1 MNELARDGD
10 GIALHPARHYA
21 DAFRLLA
28 DSRAVR
34 PKYNLHP
41 RLAIL
46 GPLEARLLD
55 FDLVILGGLTEGKW
69 PAQTATDPW
78 LSRPMRRALGLES
91 PERRIGLAAH
101 DFASLATCRTVLL
114 TRSKK
119 ENGSPA
125 VASRWLLRLQQLAMG
140 MGAQEILGART
151 DNILSWARQL
161 DDGPGV
167 KRAPRPAPAPPPA
180 MRPRSLS
187 VTEVETWIRDPYAI
201 YAKHVLRLKPFKPIE
216 QEAGPGER
224 GSAIH
229 RALENFLIAF
239 PDSLPANALDELL
252 RMGHQAF
259 VQMGAGPAALALWIP
274 RFERAARWFL
284 HYETDRRKQ
293 ITRSFVEVKGT
304 LEVQSALGFALR
316 GRADRI
322 DLFDDGRAAILDYKS
337 GRAPSKKQMETL
349 FSPQLALE
357 GAMLMDGA
365 FGDIGASGLKEF
377 LHIRLTGGDPP
388 GKAEAANLDAGALAI
403 KAREMLHSL
412 VAQYDD
418 PCTSYPSWKL
428 RERVT
433 DRSDYDHLARVLE
446 WSAGGEADE

>member
-1 MNELARDGD
+1 
-10 GIALHPARHYA
+10 
-21 DAFRLLA
+21 
-28 DSRAVR
+28 
-34 PKYNLHP
+34 
-41 RLAIL
+41 
-46 GPLEARLLD
+46 
-55 FDLVILGGLTEGKW
+55 
-69 PAQTATDPW
+69 
-78 LSRPMRRALGLES
+78 
-91 PERRIGLAAH
+91 
-101 DFASLATCRTVLL
+101 
-114 TRSKK
+114 
-119 ENGSPA
+119 
-125 VASRWLLRLQQLAMG
+125 
-140 MGAQEILGART
+140 
-151 DNILSWARQL
+151 
-161 DDGPGV
+161 
-167 KRAPRPAPAPPPA
+167 
-180 MRPRSLS
+180 
-187 VTEVETWIRDPYAI
+187 
-201 YAKHVLRLKPFKPIE
+201 
-216 QEAGPGER
+216 
-224 GSAIH
+224 
-229 RALENFLIAF
+229 
-239 PDSLPANALDELL
+239 
-252 RMGHQAF
+252 
-259 VQMGAGPAALALWIP
+259 LALWNP

-365 FGDIGASGLKEF
+365 FGDIAASGLKEF

-403 KAREMLHSL
+403 KARELLHSL

>member
-1 MNELARDGD
+1 
-10 GIALHPARHYA
+10 
-21 DAFRLLA
+21 
-28 DSRAVR
+28 
-34 PKYNLHP
+34 
-41 RLAIL
+41 
-46 GPLEARLLD
+46 
-55 FDLVILGGLTEGKW
+55 
-69 PAQTATDPW
+69 
-78 LSRPMRRALGLES
+78 
-91 PERRIGLAAH
+91 
-101 DFASLATCRTVLL
+101 
-114 TRSKK
+114 
-119 ENGSPA
+119 
-125 VASRWLLRLQQLAMG
+125 
-140 MGAQEILGART
+140 
-151 DNILSWARQL
+151 
-161 DDGPGV
+161 
-167 KRAPRPAPAPPPA
+167 
-180 MRPRSLS
+180 
-187 VTEVETWIRDPYAI
+187 VETWIRDPYAI
-201 YAKHVLRLKPFKPIE
+201 YAKHVLRLKPLKPIE

-239 PDSLPANALDELL
+239 PNSLPGNALDELL

-365 FGDIGASGLKEF
+365 FREIAASGLKEF
-377 LHIRLTGGDPP
+377 VHLRLTGGDPP
-388 GKAEAANLDAGALAI
+388 GEELPANLDAGALAI
-403 KAREMLHSL
+403 KARELLHSL
-412 VAQYDD
+412 VARYDD

-428 RERVT
+428 RERIT